1 MSLIMDREKMNRVLQ
16 ILMVIS
22 AMSIWVSC
30 SSDTSSSTSEM
41 YTLTVSVVPAE
52 SGSVTPAEGQFEEGE
67 RVEVIASNNKNW
79 VFSKW
84 SGDQSGLLPETL
96 VIMDSDKNLVANF
109 EEGVT
114 DIDGNGYK
122 TVIIGEQEW
131 MAQNLRTTR
140 YANGNEIPNVTEQ
153 GEWDNLTTGAWSYYE
168 NDESHN
174 NLHGKLY
181 NWYAVDDPRNVC
193 PDGWHV
199 PSDEDWIEMEMFLG
213 MPEDEAYSLQGSRG
227 EDENVGGKLKS
238 TNIWEPPNKGATNET
253 GFSALPSGIRW
264 SQSQFVS
271 FGGSAYFWVADE
283 FNNPH
288 TEEVVMKPMIRDFLY
303 IYNSIF
309 RYVWDHGLDSP
320 KSTGMSIRCVR
331 D

>member
-1 MSLIMDREKMNRVLQ
+1 MNRALQ

-30 SSDTSSSTSEM
+30 STDTSSPTPEM

-52 SGSVTPAEGQFEEGE
+52 AGSVLPAEGQYEEGE

-213 MPEDEAYSLQGSRG
+213 MPEDEVHIFDLVRG
-227 EDENVGGKLKS
+227 KDQNVGGKLKA
-238 TNIWEPPNKGATNET
+238 TTFWDEPNEGATNET
-253 GFSALPSGIRW
+253 GFSAFPSGVREKN
-264 SQSQFVS
+264 QGFRA
-271 FGGSAYFWVADE
+271 FGIGSSYWLPEQIENPLIEE
-283 FNNPH
+283 FEI
-288 TEEVVMKPMIRDFLY
+288 TGL
-303 IYNSIF
+303 F
-309 RYVWDHGLDSP
+309 RVFSTYTNWIGREASLP
-320 KSTGMSIRCVR
+320 KVTGMSIRCVR